1 MKYTVRTI
9 ARKEAQELT
18 ARISDI
24 TYAQEF
30 SLLQEK
36 RYGAQSE
43 FAGIYRN
50 DELVAIIPV
59 NYFLGKEV
67 YSVHKDYTNP
77 CIIAEGDIDWQEVA
91 ELLKEKYG
99 VGYAELH
106 FVGTSGKKTPL
117 SVFILELSDGMMR
130 EEIRDVYHKKTR
142 NEVRKAEKF
151 NFTVRL
157 GGTEMLEGFYRL
169 YVENMKRHGTPA
181 RPLTYFEDLLG
192 YYKEKGAII
201 SAFDGDMA
209 VGANFLLLHNT
220 YLRLAL
226 NVSDVAYWDKCVNN
240 LLYDRTIAF
249 GYEQGIRIFDFG
261 PGLNSDASH
270 NKFKLGFGAK
280 QIPLVRYT
288 EGSQWHMLKKWTA
301 NKRYALKIRARKLFS
316 KV

>member
-1 MKYTVRTI
+1 MSLSLRTLSD
-9 ARKEAQELT
+9 REAQEYV
-18 ARISDI
+18 AHISDI
-24 TYAQEF
+24 AYAREF
-30 SLLQEK
+30 FLLQEK

-50 DELVAIIPV
+50 NALTAIIPV

-67 YSVHKDYTNP
+67 FSVHKDYTSP
-77 CIIAEGDIDWQEVA
+77 CIVAEGDIDWQEVA

-106 FVGTSGKKTPL
+106 FAGTSGKKTPL
-117 SVFILELSDGMMR
+117 SVFILELSDGMTR

-151 NFTVRL
+151 NFTVHF
-157 GGTEMLEGFYRL
+157 GGTEMLDGFYRL
-169 YVENMKRHGTPA
+169 YAENMKRHGTPA
-181 RPLTYFEDLLG
+181 RPLAYFEDLLG

-209 VGANFLLLHNT
+209 VGANFLLLHNA

-249 GYEQGIRIFDFG
+249 GYEHGVRIFDFG
-261 PGLNSDASH
+261 PSLNKDVSH

-288 EGSQWHMLKKWTA
+288 AGSQWHMLKKWTA
-301 NKRYALKIRARKLFS
+301 NKRYALKIRAWKLFS
-316 KV
+316 KA